1 MAVGAAV
8 VEAQGELVVVAEAT
22 ARSTRWGRA
31 IRRDTRRPTC
41 PRVVAA
47 AREAGVAVAVV
58 VVVVVVEGSAAVVVA
73 GSAAVVVA
81 G

>member
-47 AREAGVAVAVV
+47 AREAGVAVG

>member
-31 IRRDTRRPTC
+31 IRRDTLRPTC

-47 AREAGVAVAVV
+47 AREAGVAVV

-73 GSAAVVVA
+73 G
-81 G
+81 

>member
-1 MAVGAAV
+1 M

-47 AREAGVAVAVV
+47 AREAGVAVVG
-58 VVVVVVEGSAAVVVA
+58 VVVVVEGSAAVVVA

>member
-1 MAVGAAV
+1 VAVGAAV
-8 VEAQGELVVVAEAT
+8 VEAQGEVVVVAEAT

-47 AREAGVAVAVV
+47 AREAGVAVV

>member
-1 MAVGAAV
+1 M

-47 AREAGVAVAVV
+47 AREAGVAVVV

-73 GSAAVVVA
+73 G
-81 G
+81 